1 MTLARPRPIA
11 QAAFSMNLAPRS
23 FAALSA
29 FAFTTALSALALAC
43 PGSGSA
49 GAGSACGSCGSGYG
63 TALSVGLLAGLG
75 SVVLESV
82 LRRRRE

>member
-1 MTLARPRPIA
+1 MKL
-11 QAAFSMNLAPRS
+11 SAPLS
-23 FAALSA
+23 ALSA
-29 FAFTTALSALALAC
+29 FAVTTLIPALALAC
-43 PGSGSA
+43 PGSGGM
-49 GAGSACGSCGSGYG
+49 GAGSACGSCGGSGYG